1 MTWDTLHDEDVVY
14 EFRGNSPDQLTNG
27 RYYRGTVDG
36 FADFGVFVTIGE
48 SVTGLLHRSQLD
60 RRLESLDWDVGDTV
74 YVQVTN
80 VRDNGNVDLAWS
92 IRQSD
97 AEFRGS
103 RVDDPLADQRAADPS
118 EDAAN
123 SSEFAAS
130 SDDDAASSEVAAD
143 SSDDAA
149 DSSEVA
155 DSSDDD
161 ADRLERGGT
170 ASSRTASGETT
181 QGDVGTTGTDTG
193 TSDTGTSDTGTSS
206 TGTSSTDDG
215 TTIADEGATPDS
227 RPTGGS
233 LARTQ
238 PLERRPVESLEDRIG
253 ELVRIEGELTAVRQ
267 TGGPTVFTI
276 QDESGTVDCA
286 AFVEAGVRAYPDAD
300 VGDVVRLE
308 GQVERHR
315 DELQVETE
323 SLSVLADADRKLV
336 SERLEDAITA
346 RSRPEDVQLLAEHEP
361 VEAVLDSIREA
372 ATAIRRAVL
381 QHRPIVIRHTA
392 TVDGYVAGAGIEHA
406 VLSLVEAEHAEHD
419 AVYHY
424 VERRPLTEAY
434 YDMDSATNDVTS
446 LLADRSRHGAK
457 QPLLLLVGAG
467 SDAESAAALEFLSL
481 YDAGRIVVDV
491 DPVDETASDYV
502 DALVNPQSVGSWT
515 DVTTTALAAN
525 VAAHVSTDVRDDL
538 VHLPAISYWTD
549 APAVYTTLAREAG
562 FDDETVRER
571 RESIALEAYYQRYD
585 EKRELV
591 SDLLFDGQEAG
602 DLASHVSEQFRT
614 KLESAVE
621 TAHSNVERRSVDGV
635 AIAILDTDAAVQ
647 RFDFPPKSLLLDALH
662 EETAVEGA
670 QHVTVGLAL
679 DSLDVRGP
687 STLDVRDL
695 ASTVRE
701 RVPDAGISVTG
712 GRLRFLVGK
721 RFDVLEAAV
730 DEIADRIE

>member
-60 RRLESLDWDVGDTV
+60 RRLESLDWDAGDTV

-97 AEFRGS
+97 AEFRGT
-103 RVDDPLADQRAADPS
+103 RIDDPLADQRA
-118 EDAAN
+118 
-123 SSEFAAS
+123 S
-130 SDDDAASSEVAAD
+130 SDAEPAAGDDERGAVSSG
-143 SSDDAA
+143 DA
-149 DSSEVA
+149 
-155 DSSDDD
+155 

-181 QGDVGTTGTDTG
+181 QGDVGTTGT
-193 TSDTGTSDTGTSS
+193 DTGTSDTGTSS